1 MNLFTFLLFFFD
13 LTSFETSAILKM
25 LLSAVCG
32 GSIGLGREIHRH
44 SAGLKT
50 FSIVCL
56 GSTLIMITNDYIFR
70 YIAQGSGDL
79 SRMAAQVVSG
89 IGFLGAGSIMITNH
103 NRINGLTTAA
113 SLWVTAAIGISIGT
127 GFYFGAISGTCIVH
141 IISIFFQII
150 DKKIMKYSPYMVLCI
165 DGQNEEFMLVLI
177 DYFNSQKIQ
186 ITNLERKELNK
197 WYIRDV
203 CATVSVKLPCNM
215 SHNKILSEICQ
226 LDGIRYVKEL

>member
-103 NRINGLTTAA
+103 NRIKGLTTAA

-177 DYFNSQKIQ
+177 DYFNSQK
-186 ITNLERKELNK
+186 N
-197 WYIRDV
+197 
-203 CATVSVKLPCNM
+203 
-215 SHNKILSEICQ
+215 
-226 LDGIRYVKEL
+226 

>member
-25 LLSAVCG
+25 LLAAVCG

-103 NRINGLTTAA
+103 NRIKGLTTAA

>member
-32 GSIGLGREIHRH
+32 GSIGLGREIHQH

-103 NRINGLTTAA
+103 NRIKGLTTAA

>member
-89 IGFLGAGSIMITNH
+89 IGFWSRFHHDHQPQPDKRAYNSCLALG
-103 NRINGLTTAA
+103 NRRYRHFDRHWFLFWRNFRHLHCT
-113 SLWVTAAIGISIGT
+113 
-127 GFYFGAISGTCIVH
+127 Y
-141 IISIFFQII
+141 
-150 DKKIMKYSPYMVLCI
+150 
-165 DGQNEEFMLVLI
+165 
-177 DYFNSQKIQ
+177 
-186 ITNLERKELNK
+186 NL
-197 WYIRDV
+197 
-203 CATVSVKLPCNM
+203 
-215 SHNKILSEICQ
+215 HFLS
-226 LDGIRYVKEL
+226 DN

>member
-103 NRINGLTTAA
+103 NRIKGLTTAA

-150 DKKIMKYSPYMVLCI
+150 
-165 DGQNEEFMLVLI
+165 
-177 DYFNSQKIQ
+177 
-186 ITNLERKELNK
+186 
-197 WYIRDV
+197 
-203 CATVSVKLPCNM
+203 
-215 SHNKILSEICQ
+215 
-226 LDGIRYVKEL
+226 

>member
-103 NRINGLTTAA
+103 NRIKGLTTAA

-150 DKKIMKYSPYMVLCI
+150 DKKSIRLIWFCVLTDKTKNLCLFLLI
-165 DGQNEEFMLVLI
+165 ISIRRKFKLQIWNEK
-177 DYFNSQKIQ
+177 N
-186 ITNLERKELNK
+186 
-197 WYIRDV
+197 
-203 CATVSVKLPCNM
+203 
-215 SHNKILSEICQ
+215 
-226 LDGIRYVKEL
+226 

>member
-32 GSIGLGREIHRH
+32 GSFGLGREIHRH

-103 NRINGLTTAA
+103 NRIKGLTTAA